1 MDNTERTLL
10 AKLEKVREN
19 QDGTE
24 DWKVETPFDVVNYGF
39 IKCLEQGKKGLKFD
53 AVKIVDG
60 KLTLFFVRKSWGYAH

>member
-1 MDNTERTLL
+1 MENIKKTLL

-24 DWKVETPFDVVNYGF
+24 DWKVETPFEVINYGF
-39 IKCLEQGKKGLKFD
+39 IKYLEQGKKGLKFD

-60 KLTLFFVRKSWGYAH
+60 KLVLYFIRKSWGYAH